1 MFTEWKA
8 SMAPSMA
15 PSMAYTPSTP
25 CTVGA
30 WTALR
35 LLLFILSVGSAQFIV
50 LWTLLRCASPH
61 PSVQPFEASAKAA
74 ADVVEASAKVAADVV
89 EATAK
94 AAADVVEATAKV
106 AADVDSCTVTATPH
120 HVDKIRAKLRAAS
133 YTYCSG
139 KQRRSDIL
147 RFLDHQDSNHT
158 GTIDYTEFSRM
169 ARKRVPIS
177 QGEVQ
182 CLCKFLDANGNGCIE
197 LDEFVKFLTSPY
209 EGYHK
214 RTPTAQHVE
223 IEVQQQAVRSYLQE

>member
-74 ADVVEASAKVAADVV
+74 ADVVEASAK
-89 EATAK
+89 
-94 AAADVVEATAKV
+94 AAADVE
-106 AADVDSCTVTATPH
+106 SCTVTATPRD
-120 HVDKIRAKLRAAS
+120 VDKIRAKLRAAS

-147 RFLDHQDSNHT
+147 KFLDHQDSNRT
-158 GTIDYTEFSRM
+158 GTIDYAEFSRM